1 MLDIKKLLLIFI
13 LSLSFQSWSSAD
25 DVEDFQIEGM
35 SIGESLLN
43 YMDENIIIEKINS
56 KSANYYPNRSFVV
69 FTYKNKSFKT
79 YDDLGIVIS
88 PNDKNYTIHS
98 IEGTLYMN
106 DCREKQLEVT
116 NELKAF
122 FDEKNYD
129 FVSSPNLNYI
139 SDKTGESKVHYED
152 FYFKDNSAVRVICWD
167 LSKKLLDNGHANS
180 LVVASNSK
188 IFMNWIKENM

>member
-1 MLDIKKLLLIFI
+1 MLNIKKLLPILILT
-13 LSLSFQSWSSAD
+13 LSLQTLVKAD

-88 PNDKNYTIHS
+88 LNDKNYTIHS

-116 NELKAF
+116 NELKVF
-122 FDEKNYD
+122 FDEKKYD

-139 SDKTGESKVHYED
+139 NDK
-152 FYFKDNSAVRVICWD
+152 
-167 LSKKLLDNGHANS
+167 LDVMYMHHF
-180 LVVASNSK
+180 
-188 IFMNWIKENM
+188 I

>member
-1 MLDIKKLLLIFI
+1 MKKLLGIVV
-13 LSLSFQSWSSAD
+13 LSLLLSATSKAD
-25 DVEDFQIEGM
+25 DISDFEIEGM

-116 NELKAF
+116 NELKVF
-122 FDEKNYD
+122 FDEKKYD
-129 FVSSPNLNYI
+129 FVSTPNLNYI

-152 FYFKDNSAVRVICWD
+152 FYFKDNSAVRVICWS
-167 LSKKLLDNGHANS
+167 LSKKFLDDGYKNSLAVAANS
-180 LVVASNSK
+180 K
-188 IFMNWIKENM
+188 YFMNWIKENM

>member
-1 MLDIKKLLLIFI
+1 MKKLLLILI
-13 LSLSFQSWSSAD
+13 MALSFQSWSSAD

-88 PNDKNYTIHS
+88 PNDKSYTIHS

-116 NELKAF
+116 NELKVF
-122 FDEKNYD
+122 FDEKKYD
-129 FVSSPNLNYI
+129 FVSTPNLNYI

-167 LSKKLLDNGHANS
+167 LSKKFLDNGHANS

-188 IFMNWIKENM
+188 LFMNWIKENMK

>member
-1 MLDIKKLLLIFI
+1 MKKLFLILI
-13 LSLSFQSWSSAD
+13 ITLSFQSWSSAD

-56 KSANYYPNRSFVV
+56 KSANYYPKRSFVV
-69 FTYKNKSFKT
+69 FTYKNESFKT

-116 NELKAF
+116 NELKVF
-122 FDEKNYD
+122 FDKKKYD

-139 SDKTGESKVHYED
+139 SDETGESKVHYED
-152 FYFKDNSAVRVICWD
+152 FYFEDNSAVRVICWS
-167 LSKKLLDNGHANS
+167 LSKKFLDNGHANS

-188 IFMNWIKENM
+188 FFMNWIEKNM